1 MPIRPRHTHVP
12 LAIAALLAT
21 SGCADSAEELARLI
35 WGADIMLADLS
46 PVARVGATWES
57 QGTAVAANI
66 ILPDDTVTSTFTEV
80 TDHCTVFEGV
90 SEWRSEE
97 GIASFDLVSSM
108 QQAQAT
114 YDAAAGRYV
123 ISGLVA
129 APAFAMTDQ
138 LVLMDAAGEE
148 LLRLDAPPPP
158 ADPGLL
164 LGPPEGLRTVFH
176 APSGAYDHI
185 VVFAA
190 DAGGISGQSG
200 VMCGYEPGDTTLNL
214 PSDDVPLVDSEAVA
228 ELQARG
234 ITPTSVSVA
243 YHRAT
248 TTDAVFDDTITV
260 HAGRMIQVGAGDL
273 GL

>member
-1 MPIRPRHTHVP
+1 MRPRPALVP
-12 LAIAALLAT
+12 LVLVAMLAT
-21 SGCADSAEELARLI
+21 SGCADSDKKIAKLI

-46 PVARVGATWES
+46 PVARVGAAWES

-66 ILPDDTVTSTFTEV
+66 ILPDDTVTRTFTDV
-80 TDHCTVFEGV
+80 TDHCIVFEGV
-90 SEWRSEE
+90 GEWRSEE
-97 GIASFDLVSSM
+97 GLASLGLASSM

-138 LVLMDAAGEE
+138 LVLTDAAGEE

-164 LGPPEGLRTVFH
+164 LGPPEGLRTVFQ
-176 APSGAYDHI
+176 APSGAYDQI

-190 DAGGISGQSG
+190 DAGGVSGQSG

-243 YHRAT
+243 YHSAT
-248 TTDAVFDDTITV
+248 TTDAVFGDTITV